1 MSNDDSAES
10 SGLTPIKRKR
20 LENCF
25 QHATKI
31 MQKGEYD
38 FDYAHGL
45 LAQCV
50 AGDPSN
56 QEYITPFLEN
66 LYKKYN
72 NNRKGNKL
80 GALTAVGTRGA
91 MKKATAQKQWE
102 AVVKSAVDLLKLN
115 PWDTAALTCFAAAC
129 EGYGYDECEL
139 RWLRAA
145 LSSAPSDAEVNR
157 LCAVALTKRAQYDQ
171 AIACWHRVKE
181 ARPNDE
187 DVDREIATLALR
199 KARAKET
206 YDEPE
211 KQAAQTTSNSAAAAG
226 LETQQST
233 RLSPEDKLKRQIA
246 KEPQQVTN
254 YLDLAQIYVN
264 SERYR
269 EAEAVLVK
277 ALEVSNNN
285 PDVRERLQ
293 DAQQSN
299 LQRRVQNAEEK
310 ARASR
315 SEEDVKEYRRLRKK
329 LRVLE
334 AEVYKFRCERYPANL
349 LYKYELGLRYQ
360 ALAQPGEA
368 IKQFQ
373 LAKSDPRR
381 KGYCLLNLGQC
392 FEQVKQARLALSHYQ
407 QAIEEIPDRDTDNKK
422 VALYLAGRLALRVGD
437 KDAARQY
444 LSTLAQLDF
453 GYKDVSALLDKIDQ
467 DDNDNASGEETAE

>member
-1 MSNDDSAES
+1 MSNDDAAES

-31 MQKGEYD
+31 VQKGEYD

-56 QEYITPFLEN
+56 PEYITPFLEN

-91 MKKATAQKQWE
+91 MKKAATQKQWE
-102 AVVKSAVDLLKLN
+102 TVVKNAVDLLKLN
-115 PWDTAALTCFAAAC
+115 PWDTAALVAFAAAC
-129 EGYGYDECEL
+129 EGYGHDECEL

-145 LSSAPSDAEVNR
+145 LSSAPTDAEVNR
-157 LCAVALTKRAQYDQ
+157 LCAMALTKRAQYDQ

-181 ARPNDE
+181 ARPSDE

-211 KQAAQTTSNSAAAAG
+211 KPKQTASASAAG
-226 LETQQST
+226 GDMQQST
-233 RLSPEDKLKRQIA
+233 RVSPEDKLKRQIG
-246 KEPQQVTN
+246 KEPQQIAN

-277 ALEVSNNN
+277 ALEISNNN

-299 LQRRVQNAEEK
+299 LQRRVADAEKK
-310 ARASR
+310 ARESR
-315 SEEDVKEYRRLRKK
+315 SEEDVLEYRRLRKK

-334 AEVYKFRCERYPANL
+334 MEVYKFRCERYPANL

-373 LAKSDPRR
+373 LAKTEPRR

-392 FEQVKQARLALSHYQ
+392 FEQVKQSRLALSHYQ

-422 VALYLAGRLALRVGD
+422 LALYLAGRLALKVGD
-437 KDAARQY
+437 KDAAHQY

-467 DDNDNASGEETAE
+467 DDNDNASGGESAE